1 MPGLMKDLFVTWSA
15 LTRTTERA
23 TRRRG
28 ARYFLPA
35 LFVDRFANMGGL
47 DKDLF
52 TSQLDECRTFQD
64 EGWVTYW
71 RDLGQPHLDAADA
84 ELAALGAP
92 SVQQILGLH
101 GDETA
106 ARLGAALAP
115 AVTVLADRS
124 PENGRTLVADFI
136 AEHPAE
142 RAAAVAIDQ
151 LIKAMVYLFAA
162 SWPGWSPER
171 LRAYGDSQR
180 LMHVLLLGLAP
191 HVGFRA
197 ERIELDLAGEDAVA
211 YGVFPEGD
219 HECPTVL
226 VTNGLEGTIQ
236 EALLPALRL
245 RDRGIAMVTMEMP
258 STFQYRRPLSLETED
273 MYDAVIEQ
281 LAAHPRVDADRMGM
295 MGISFGAHWSTRMA
309 ARSSRLKAVVSNGG
323 LYHRSFGAAATLGM
337 PEIMLWTL
345 QRTTGA
351 TNLANLGHKLR
362 ALSLTKL
369 YPTIPIPILA
379 INGDNDTLVSTQDTI
394 DLAEGAPLG
403 ELLLYPGDDHCAMGH
418 YTEWLD
424 ASTEWLHDKLEAS
437 RSPDVAVRDQP

>member
-1 MPGLMKDLFVTWSA
+1 MPRFTKDLFVTWSA

-23 TRRRG
+23 TRRCG

-47 DKDLF
+47 DRELF
-52 TSQLDECRTFQD
+52 VRQLDECTTFQD

-71 RDLGQPHLDAADA
+71 RTLGQTHLDAADA
-84 ELAALGAP
+84 ELALLGAP
-92 SVQQILGLH
+92 SVRQILGPD
-101 GDETA
+101 GDATA
-106 ARLGAALAP
+106 SELGAALAP
-115 AVTVLADRS
+115 AATVLADRS
-124 PENGRTLVADFI
+124 PENCRTLVAEFV
-136 AEHPAE
+136 AEHPE
-142 RAAAVAIDQ
+142 DRAAAVAIDE
-151 LIKAMVYLFAA
+151 LVKAMVYLFAA
-162 SWPGWSPER
+162 SWPGWSRER

-197 ERIELDLAGEDAVA
+197 ERIELDIDGEDAVA

-219 HECPTVL
+219 QECPTVL

-236 EALLPALRL
+236 EALIPALRL

-258 STFQYRRPLSLETED
+258 STFQYRRPLSVETEGL
-273 MYDAVIEQ
+273 YDAVIEQ

-309 ARSSRLKAVVSNGG
+309 ARSKRLKAVVSNGG
-323 LYHRSFGAAATLGM
+323 LYHRSFGTAATFGM

-351 TNLANLGHKLR
+351 RNLMDLGHKLH
-362 ALSLTKL
+362 ALSLKKV
-369 YPTIPIPILA
+369 YPTIRIPILA
-379 INGDNDTLVSTQDTI
+379 INGDTDTLVSTQDTI
-394 DLAEGAPLG
+394 DLADGAPLG

-418 YTEWLD
+418 YTEWLET
-424 ASTEWLHDKLEAS
+424 STEWLHEKLVGGGAPG
-437 RSPDVAVRDQP
+437 RH

>member
-1 MPGLMKDLFVTWSA
+1 MPGFAKDLCVTCAA
-15 LTRTTERA
+15 LTSMTERA
-23 TRRRG
+23 TRYLG

-52 TSQLDECRTFQD
+52 TRQLDGCRTFQD
-64 EGWVTYW
+64 QGWVAYW
-71 RDLGQPHLDAADA
+71 RDLGQTHLDAADV

-92 SVQQILGLH
+92 SVQQILGPG
-101 GDETA
+101 GDATA
-106 ARLGAALAP
+106 SKIGAVLAP
-115 AVTVLADRS
+115 AVTILADRA
-124 PENGRTLVADFI
+124 PENVRTLVADFI
-136 AEHPAE
+136 AEHPE
-142 RAAAVAIDQ
+142 DRAAAVAIDQ

-162 SWPGWSPER
+162 SWPGWSPDR
-171 LRAYGDSQR
+171 LCAYRDSQR

-191 HVGFRA
+191 YAGYRA
-197 ERIELDLAGEDAVA
+197 ERITLDLAGEDAIA
-211 YGVFPEGD
+211 YGVFPECD
-219 HECPTVL
+219 HESPTVL

-236 EALLPALRL
+236 EVLLPALRL
-245 RDRGIAMVTMEMP
+245 RDSGLAMVTMEMP
-258 STFQYRRPLSLETED
+258 GTFQYRRPLSAETED
-273 MYDAVIEQ
+273 LYDAVIEQ
-281 LAAHPRVDADRMGM
+281 LAAHPSVDANRMGM

-323 LYHRSFGAAATLGM
+323 LYHRSFGAVATFGM

-351 TNLANLGHKLR
+351 KNLMGLGRKLH
-362 ALSLTKL
+362 ALSLKKL

-394 DLAEGAPLG
+394 DLAEGAPHG
-403 ELLLYPGDDHCAMGH
+403 ELVLYPDDDHCAMGH

-424 ASTEWLHDKLEAS
+424 TSTQWLHERLVESGA
-437 RSPDVAVRDQP
+437 PG